1 MTNRLFLQL
10 GLVLPGIPDE
20 QDSCIARLTELL
32 QAKGLE
38 KVHIVPQD
46 GKPTLC
52 LHYDPAQT
60 SLAQVRR
67 LVQTAGAEISTR
79 YQHELMHIDGM
90 DCATCATV
98 IEHALKRLDGVLEA
112 SVSYAGER
120 MRLEYDVEK
129 VSRKDIVLRLEAL
142 GYLVRAQAHRAT
154 WKDEYREL
162 IVSAIAGALLLSGW
176 LLGLRDDARLF
187 SVTLLGGSI
196 MLGGYYAMRDA
207 WQSIRE
213 RRLDID
219 VLMIVAATGA
229 AALGQWAE
237 GALLL
242 VLFSLGHALEH
253 LAMDR
258 ARHAMEAL
266 ADLAPRTALVM
277 RDGVELEL
285 AVEELLRGDQVLVK
299 PGQRIPAD
307 GKVVA
312 GSSAVDQAAITGES
326 MPVDKTVAS
335 LVFAGTVNGEGLLS
349 VEVSKLAKDS
359 SLARMVHLVEEAQT
373 QKSPTQRFVTRFETI
388 FVPVVLLGVVALIVI
403 PLLMGFPF
411 AESFYRAMAVLVA
424 ASPCA
429 LAIATPSAVLAGV
442 ARAARGGV
450 LIKGGVHLENLRSLL
465 TIAFD
470 KTGTITTGKPSVTDV
485 IALQGDEARLLA
497 SAASVESRSGHPLAQ
512 AVVQAAHARNITW
525 PNAADVQSVTGMGMH
540 AVVEERKVSIGNL
553 RLFEHDAVPDAVR
566 SQVNALEAQGK
577 TTMLVRSDGVFI
589 GVLALADTPRTG
601 MREVFAQLAELGVGR
616 TIMLTGDNEQVAKA
630 VAASVGISDVRAGL
644 LPEDKL
650 KVIDELMQAH
660 GQVAMVGDGVN
671 DAPAMARATIGI
683 AMGGAATDVALETAD
698 VALMAD
704 DMSRLPFAISLS
716 RASHQIIRQN
726 LWAAFGVVALLIPA
740 TLFGWASMG
749 IAVLIHEGA
758 TILVVLNALRLL
770 RFKDVPEVDLRVA
783 QRWQAL
789 PKVHGQPHGRI
800 IADEP
805 STTEII
811 KE

>member
-1 MTNRLFLQL
+1 MTNRLFLQV
-10 GLVLPGIPDE
+10 GLVLPGVPDE

-52 LHYDPAQT
+52 LHYDPAQA
-60 SLAQVRR
+60 SLAQVRS

-98 IEHALKRLDGVLEA
+98 IEHALQRLDGVLEA
-112 SVSYAGER
+112 SVSYAAER

-142 GYLVRAQAHRAT
+142 GYHVRAQARQAT

-187 SVTLLGGSI
+187 SVALLGGSI

-266 ADLAPRTALVM
+266 ADLAPKTALVM

-285 AVEELLRGDQVLVK
+285 AVEELLRGDKVLVK

-326 MPVDKTVAS
+326 MPVDKAVAS
-335 LVFAGTVNGEGLLS
+335 LVFAGTVNGEGLLT
-349 VEVSKLAKDS
+349 VEVSKLAKES

-403 PLLMGFPF
+403 PLLMGLPF

-424 ASPCA
+424 GSPCA

-450 LIKGGVHLENLRSLL
+450 LIKGGVHLENLRSLS

-470 KTGTITTGKPSVTDV
+470 KTGTITTGKLSVIDV
-485 IALQGDEARLLA
+485 LALQGDESSLLA
-497 SAASVESRSGHPLAQ
+497 IAASVESRNGHPLAQ
-512 AVVQAAHARNITW
+512 AVVQAAHARNITL

-553 RLFEHDAVPDAVR
+553 RLFEHDAVPAAVR
-566 SQVNALEAQGK
+566 LQVNTLEAQGK

-601 MREVFAQLAELGVGR
+601 MGEVFAQLAALGVRR

-630 VAASVGISDVRAGL
+630 VAASVGIRDVRAGL

-726 LWAAFGVVALLIPA
+726 LWAAFGGVALLIPA

-758 TILVVLNALRLL
+758 TVLVVLNALRLL
-770 RFKDVPEVDLRVA
+770 RFKDAPEVDLRVA
-783 QRWQAL
+783 QRWQTL
-789 PKVHGQPHGRI
+789 PKVDGQPRGRI
-800 IADEP
+800 IADKP